1 MAGKTTF
8 KPEYCDMIIEHFRV
22 QPSSTKK
29 KVSYYPDGAV
39 KSEEE
44 IPIGVDFPTFQGF
57 ADKIGVHVDTLH
69 KWKDDN
75 AEFSEAYARAKQLQ
89 EHIWLIN
96 GMNNLYNSQFA
107 QFFGKN
113 CLGYKDKTETEIT
126 GINNNTLIVHDVSAL
141 SDEQLERL
149 IEISDS
155 LRIEGEIVDIK

>member
-1 MAGKTTF
+1 MG
-8 KPEYCDMIIEHFRV
+8 
-22 QPSSTKK
+22 
-29 KVSYYPDGAV
+29 
-39 KSEEE
+39 
-44 IPIGVDFPTFQGF
+44 
-57 ADKIGVHVDTLH
+57 
-69 KWKDDN
+69 
-75 AEFSEAYARAKQLQ
+75 
-89 EHIWLIN
+89 
-96 GMNNLYNSQFA
+96 NLYNSQFA